1 MPTALVED
9 RVLESEAREPEM
21 AITVGILEERVNGH
35 IKFVWTLM
43 GVGFTWLAGIS
54 IVLYQM
60 NGTMNRVEKAQVD
73 APARIIT
80 GLLKRTPHTRDPLAK
95 LGTKWG
101 WRVLAGVGCPVFWR
115 TNCLLRSSI
124 VGPAYPH
131 TIYWGLKIDT
141 FPGSACLCKVL
152 CAFSSIPPV

>member
-1 MPTALVED
+1 MERGSIRCLKVSMTIRYPMD
-9 RVLESEAREPEM
+9 RAVYGGRAGKRLIAREKE
-21 AITVGILEERVNGH
+21 TKCLG
-35 IKFVWTLM
+35 
-43 GVGFTWLAGIS
+43 
-54 IVLYQM
+54 
-60 NGTMNRVEKAQVD
+60 
-73 APARIIT
+73 
-80 GLLKRTPHTRDPLAK
+80 DPLAK

-141 FPGSACLCKVL
+141 FPGSACLSKVL

>member
-1 MPTALVED
+1 MLRRSNRNRTSALPSRWLKFVEIILIEVQEYLQAGNNGHGCGLGLWIQFDWTAWLGAID
-9 RVLESEAREPEM
+9 TILES
-21 AITVGILEERVNGH
+21 
-35 IKFVWTLM
+35 
-43 GVGFTWLAGIS
+43 TWVVSSASGLTTHSPSIS
-54 IVLYQM
+54 SD
-60 NGTMNRVEKAQVD
+60 G
-73 APARIIT
+73 
-80 GLLKRTPHTRDPLAK
+80 RDPLAK